1 MKTQKTVI
9 VTGASQG
16 IGACIVKTFLESGYH
31 VVATARSMEKSGF
44 QASQQLALVDGDIGE
59 ASTARNIVDAAIE
72 QFGSIDTL
80 VNNAG
85 ICLTKPFTD
94 YTAEDV
100 RKLVSTNLYGFIYLS
115 QLVIKQML
123 RQKKG
128 GSVVSI
134 TASLADHPIAG
145 VTASVPMLTKGG
157 IESISKNLAME
168 YAQEGIRF
176 NTVAPG
182 VVDTPLHQDN
192 PKDFLRTR
200 SPMGSI
206 SDAQEIVDAVVFLAE
221 APHITGEVLYVDGG
235 AHVGKW

>member
-1 MKTQKTVI
+1 MKTRKTVI

-16 IGACIVKTFLESGYH
+16 IGACLVKTFLERGYN

-44 QASQQLALVDGDIGE
+44 QASEQLALVEGDIGE
-59 ASTARNIVDAAIE
+59 ASTAKTIAETTIE
-72 QFGSIDTL
+72 RFGGIDTL

-85 ICLTKPFTD
+85 LFFTKPFLD
-94 YTAEDV
+94 YTAEDA
-100 RKLVSTNLYGFIYLS
+100 RKLFSTNLYGFVYLG
-115 QLVIKQML
+115 QLVVAQML
-123 RQKKG
+123 KQKEG

-145 VTASVPMLTKGG
+145 VTASVPMITKGG

-168 YAQEGIRF
+168 YAKEGVRF
-176 NTVAPG
+176 NAVAPG
-182 VVDTPLHQDN
+182 TVDTPLHQDS

-221 APHITGEVLYVDGG
+221 APHITGEVLHVGG
-235 AHVGKW
+235 GSHVGKW

>member
-16 IGACIVKTFLESGYH
+16 IGACLVKTFLERGYH
-31 VVATARSMEKSGF
+31 AVATA
-44 QASQQLALVDGDIGE
+44 
-59 ASTARNIVDAAIE
+59 
-72 QFGSIDTL
+72 QFGGIDTL

-85 ICLTKPFTD
+85 IFLTKPFTD
-94 YTAEDV
+94 YTTEDV

-115 QLVIKQML
+115 QLAVRQMQ
-123 RQKKG
+123 RQKRG

-134 TASLADHPIAG
+134 TTSMVDHPIAG
-145 VTASVPMLTKGG
+145 VTASVSMLTKGG

-168 YAQEGIRF
+168 YAKEGIRF

-182 VVDTPLHQDN
+182 TVDTPLHQDDA
-192 PKDFLRTR
+192 KEFLRTL

-206 SDAQEIVDAVVFLAE
+206 SDAQEIADAVVFLAE
-221 APHITGEVLYVDGG
+221 ATHYRGG
-235 AHVGKW
+235 AARRWRRALRQMIDDKQAY

>member
-1 MKTQKTVI
+1 MKTGKTAI

-16 IGACIVKTFLESGYH
+16 IGACLVKTFVERGYN

-44 QASQQLALVDGDIGE
+44 QASRQLALVDGDIGE

-85 ICLTKPFTD
+85 IIFTRPFTD
-94 YTAEDV
+94 YTTEDI
-100 RKLVSTNLYGFIYLS
+100 RKLFSTNLYGFIYLS

-206 SDAQEIVDAVVFLAE
+206 SDTQEIVDAVVFLAE

>member
-1 MKTQKTVI
+1 MKTGKTAI

-16 IGACIVKTFLESGYH
+16 IGACLVKTFVERGYN

-44 QASQQLALVDGDIGE
+44 QASRQLALVDGDIGE
-59 ASTARNIVDAAIE
+59 ASTAKQIAETAVER
-72 QFGSIDTL
+72 FGGIDTL

-85 ICLTKPFTD
+85 IYFIKAFPE
-94 YTAEDV
+94 YTSEDI
-100 RKLVSTNLYGFIYLS
+100 RKLFSTNLYGFIYLS
-115 QLVIKQML
+115 QLVVTQML
-123 RQKKG
+123 RQNMG

-134 TASLADHPIAG
+134 TASLADHPIGG
-145 VTASVPMLTKGG
+145 VTASVAMITKGG

-168 YAQEGIRF
+168 YAKEGIRF
-176 NTVAPG
+176 NAVAPG
-182 VVDTPLHQDN
+182 EVDTPLHKDN
-192 PKDFLRTR
+192 PKDFLRTL

-206 SDAQEIVDAVVFLAE
+206 SDAQEIADAVVFLAE

>member
-16 IGACIVKTFLESGYH
+16 IGACLVKTFLERGYQ

-44 QASQQLALVDGDIGE
+44 QASKQLALVDGDIGE
-59 ASTARNIVDAAIE
+59 ASTARNIADAAIE

-85 ICLTKPFTD
+85 IYLTKPFTD

-100 RKLVSTNLYGFIYLS
+100 RKLVSTNLSGFIYLS
-115 QLVIKQML
+115 QLAVRQMQE
-123 RQKKG
+123 QKKG

-134 TASLADHPIAG
+134 TASLANHPIAG
-145 VTASVPMLTKGG
+145 VTASVAMITKGG

-168 YAQEGIRF
+168 YAKEGIRF
-176 NTVAPG
+176 NSVAPG
-182 VVDTPLHQDN
+182 VVDTPLHQDD
-192 PKDFLRTR
+192 PKDVLRTR

-206 SDAQEIVDAVVFLAE
+206 ADAQEIVDAVVFLAE
-221 APHITGEVLYVDGG
+221 APHITGEVLHVDGG
-235 AHVGKW
+235 AHLGKW